1 MSNSTK
7 PFSLS
12 LGGSSTQSKKTS
24 FNLQKSSNTSSD
36 PSSRTALPRR
46 PHQLHHDEESDDD
59 ADGGAPVH
67 EAVTGFDTLT
77 GTAIA
82 ADGSHEKRDLVIP
95 VTSTNNWRDRPGVN
109 LRRGKKNL
117 LPKEVQAIQE
127 AAKRGETAG
136 DNVETERP
144 SMEYGLS
151 FAQRKEDNNVT
162 DTATAVAAPSAGDQ
176 PMADAA
182 EQPPRKPL
190 TQDEIA
196 LNALIRE
203 SKGEMEARSDLV
215 IESAGADGPGERYD
229 ETTSFKAD
237 VASRPEPA
245 SLEQYNA
252 IPVEEFGAALL
263 RGMGWKEGQAVGKGK
278 YGNSASAGAD
288 RPRIPERRPGF
299 LGIGAKDSGK
309 GGAEAEL
316 GAWGRAAMRKGARKG
331 GKEGEEG
338 NTEGVY
344 MPVMMRNKK
353 TGDFVTEEELALQKK
368 EAAKAKRDEDDWKE
382 RRDRN
387 LERSGRDRDRG
398 RDRDSRRRDDRDDED
413 SDRYDSRRSSRRDRS
428 RSSGDRHSRRRKHDD
443 DDDRYYRDRGSD
455 RERERDR
462 DRARDRDRD
471 RERRRYRDDD
481 RHSSSASS
489 RHGRDRDRDRD
500 SDDSYR
506 RRRHDDRR

>member
-1 MSNSTK
+1 MANTTK

-12 LGGSSTQSKKTS
+12 LGGSSSQSKKTS
-24 FNLQKSSNTSSD
+24 FNLQKPTDTSTSTSTST
-36 PSSRTALPRR
+36 PPRNALPRR
-46 PHQLHHDEESDDD
+46 PHQLHHDDDSDDEPD
-59 ADGGAPVH
+59 SGGPVH

-77 GTAIA
+77 GTAIP
-82 ADGSHEKRDLVIP
+82 ADGPHEKRDLVIP

-109 LRRGKKNL
+109 IRRGKKNL

-127 AAKRGETAG
+127 AARRGETAG

-151 FAQRKEDNNVT
+151 YAQR
-162 DTATAVAAPSAGDQ
+162 
-176 PMADAA
+176 ADADGPPAAAAA
-182 EQPPRKPL
+182 EKQDQEQQQQQQQQQEQVPRKPL

-203 SKGEMEARSDLV
+203 SKGEVEPRSDLV
-215 IESAGADGPGERYD
+215 IESAGHERDRYD

-237 VASRPEPA
+237 VATRPEPA

-263 RGMGWKEGQAVGKGK
+263 RGMGWKEGQAVGKGQ
-278 YGNSASAGAD
+278 YGSSSSASPAGGK
-288 RPRIPERRPGF
+288 PRVPERRPGF

-316 GAWGRAAMRKGARKG
+316 GAWGRSAMRKGARRS
-331 GKEGEEG
+331 GKEGAEG

-344 MPVMMRNKK
+344 MPVMMRNRK

-368 EAAKAKRDEDDWKE
+368 EAARALQRDGEDWRE

-387 LERSGRDRDRG
+387 LERSGRDRE
-398 RDRDSRRRDDRDDED
+398 RDSRRRRDERDEEDDRYE
-413 SDRYDSRRSSRRDRS
+413 RRRGSSRRDRS
-428 RSSGDRHSRRRKHDD
+428 RSSGDRHSRRRRYDE
-443 DDDRYYRDRGSD
+443 DDDRYYRDRGS
-455 RERERDR
+455 
-462 DRARDRDRD
+462 D

-500 SDDSYR
+500 SDGSYR
-506 RRRHDDRR
+506 RRHGDRR